1 MSDSSTSRPAPVPP
15 STLKPLPT
23 KSVPTPATASAAPR
37 AAEPPAESD
46 ALADGPQHVPTPGE
60 VFLTPRVIDQN
71 TFDQL
76 SKMLREM
83 VREASKQA
91 SGLRASVSQAARV
104 ANELKAAEQG
114 QQDNLDLAAAALKR
128 IEEKAVK
135 AEQLLDRV
143 QNTAAAS
150 SALERKADEI
160 VSRRVEGFEARLSAI
175 LTAHDARLRDLEQR
189 ATSASRRLE
198 ERVLEVQKDAQI
210 AVAPVFT
217 RLEAMC
223 DRAEALIG
231 KPARAA
237 SGSEPGAAS
246 GETPTG
252 TPYAPNSLGEML
264 DRAESLRTD
273 AAFAQKQLDAV
284 RQQADHARSILGES
298 LNDMCTMIDRL
309 TERADDLRRESEH
322 ARAVASEVS
331 SDIDQRASAV
341 KGGVER
347 TLAEAREQAKTI
359 DTEVSRLIEQGKQTQ
374 QTTALAMRVAE
385 TTIGQLRAVIT
396 QLEPWQ
402 GLVAS
407 RPGENADDTLAALPE
422 PVRRVIEHTRVELKR
437 DLGSVASALRHLAAS
452 ADDAGERLV
461 TTTTTM
467 QSAVPGVS
475 AAQEHRRGANA
486 PDETTSAEAAE
497 PVYYPPLV
505 PVTRVNV
512 QTPVVIER
520 SSPIA
525 Q

>member
-1 MSDSSTSRPAPVPP
+1 MHHWGNSLRLGCPEFYGTVEDCLKEAEMIVFWSSDP
-15 STLKPLPT
+15 
-23 KSVPTPATASAAPR
+23 
-37 AAEPPAESD
+37 D
-46 ALADGPQHVPTPGE
+46 A
-60 VFLTPRVIDQN
+60 N
-71 TFDQL
+71 Y
-76 SKMLREM
+76 
-83 VREASKQA
+83 
-91 SGLRASVSQAARV
+91 
-104 ANELKAAEQG
+104 
-114 QQDNLDLAAAALKR
+114 
-128 IEEKAVK
+128 
-135 AEQLLDRV
+135 
-143 QNTAAAS
+143 
-150 SALERKADEI
+150 
-160 VSRRVEGFEARLSAI
+160 GFEGTQRRAWAKELGI
-175 LTAHDARLRDLEQR
+175 KMVHVDPFYNHTAGLLG
-189 ATSASRRLE
+189 
-198 ERVLEVQKDAQI
+198 
-210 AVAPVFT
+210 
-217 RLEAMC
+217 
-223 DRAEALIG
+223 G
-231 KPARAA
+231 KWISPK
-237 SGSEPGAAS
+237 PG
-246 GETPTG
+246 
-252 TPYAPNSLGEML
+252 
-264 DRAESLRTD
+264 TD

-322 ARAVASEVS
+322 AKAVASEVS

-347 TLAEAREQAKTI
+347 ALAEAREQAKTI

-452 ADDAGERLV
+452 ADEAGERLV
-461 TTTTTM
+461 TTTTI
-467 QSAVPGVS
+467 QSAESGVS
-475 AAQEHRRGANA
+475 AAQEHRRDANA
-486 PDETTSAEAAE
+486 PGETTNTEAAE

-525 Q
+525 H